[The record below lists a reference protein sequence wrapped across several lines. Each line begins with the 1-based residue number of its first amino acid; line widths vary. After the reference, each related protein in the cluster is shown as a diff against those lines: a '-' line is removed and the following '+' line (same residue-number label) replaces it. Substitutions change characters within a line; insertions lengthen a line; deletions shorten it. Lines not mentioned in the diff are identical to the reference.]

1 MLSVGLYSYLLSDQ
15 PVVVNTVLKLIL
27 YYLNIIL
34 ANTLYRRATLGI
46 LLLLL
51 LSLFSGALCTGFHTQ
66 YILVTH
72 AVPRP
77 TAPPPAR
84 TVNRRL
90 C

>member
-34 ANTLYRRATLGI
+34 ANILYRRATLGI

-51 LSLFSGALCTGFHTQ
+51 LSLFSGALCAGFHT
-66 YILVTH
+66 
-72 AVPRP
+72 
-77 TAPPPAR
+77 
-84 TVNRRL
+84 
-90 C
+90 